1 MEPQTVAALRNC
13 YRQLRDKLTIDDD
26 LLDYL
31 HSNSIL
37 TIRERR
43 RIQVLS
49 RHGEH
54 LEPNE
59 LLLSHLIA
67 GNQESFGIFLQALQC
82 SQLESSR
89 KMAAM
94 LDDSCRAGRH
104 VTKPSCPRPTLAT
117 KELEMARNLYKK
129 QFGNIHTSLELRTH
143 LFEKN
148 LISEDQFV
156 RLVARPASLS
166 EIVNDKTDDEFLD
179 YLAILLSM
187 PSMREAAEEVIKD
200 AKGATIK
207 PEDAT
212 DQGRR
217 YDAPLSSPVRADPM
231 MRMATVEEPA
241 AEPAMVMHHLV
252 LHDAIEEQENRLLL
266 LRSQV
271 ASERQDLTRV
281 QRAKEGSAHDLPVR
295 RRRRDSFRA
304 ARPLPQDGDKTTMS
318 SLGYDDDDGDEDH
331 GDLISPDLYGEGFD
345 GDDVPVRSH
354 RVEMPMQATT
364 PSEIEANLNIPVLVE
379 SLQRSSASEATPVLL
394 SRPVP
399 LPRRDQKRQHD
410 RREMAATTLLPS
422 QVEPSGMTTTS
433 SSASAAGTSEPDE
446 FMKRVLGS
454 SAASTDTVLRKLA
467 VELSGNTTLCFRVLQ
482 DFVALFNELHN
493 KGDRRKLS
501 EEFGK
506 AEAKVRALLSD
517 MQEKDDEIGRLS
529 TENSKLSDRFFAVQS
544 DVASLL
550 GKLRDS
556 VERSERLSD
565 AHQIYQQVE
574 FIKRDHER
582 RLADLGRELTVEKAN
597 NRMQESEIECLKE
610 QLKLTESNCEA
621 RLQDMKTQNHTLFV
635 RLRELHASRAFGSSE
650 NGHLVHATDPRRLEA
665 SMKRILM
672 RQIDDKT
679 YPQPKAEDS
688 RDKVKIDELHAQLQ
702 LETSQRA
709 EAEHRLDKLSAE
721 TSAYQEERAA
731 TKKDLAAKDEKI
743 VVLTDQLE
751 SLKTALQAEKDSIK
765 GFALESQQQ
774 LLDLEA
780 ANSRLNNALA
790 KQDVAEQSAR
800 KYQEKAKQQSEQMAE
815 LQARG
820 TEMAAGFKWA
830 KAKWSEELQVK
841 TKYEAILKTA
851 GLLPVEAGSSEQKP
865 QSQPLSISLSTT
877 ATPTFSSDV
886 PEVSAPQSS
895 ILADMPVEATGNAS
909 ALTQSLILPGVSSV
923 PAVALP
929 VGLGAGA
936 LAESVPGT
944 SLPLISQSPG
954 ATRAASLKTPRVGLA
969 KLDQSLDIGV
979 VGGGSAVSGGDPFAQ
994 QRPAAAAAASLDLG
1008 VVGGGSAVSGG
1019 DPFAQQRPAAAAAA
1033 SLDLGVVGGG
1043 SAVSGGDP
1051 FAQQRPAAAA
1061 AASLDLGVVGG
1072 DAATGQDP
1080 LAPSKSAPA
1089 SRANKPAEP
1098 TRELPSPMKSD
1109 FGLVGPGALPLSSN
1123 AVIGVS
1129 TSTCQRF
1136 SNEIDADAPSARKL
1150 SDLSEKSEDYTVEG
1164 KPRLRTG
1171 SFPDLRDSD
1180 VALQS
1185 QLSKSS
1191 VTGPITSSEHL
1202 LDSECIGSMRSTNS
1216 APQINSLPEDSVGQ
1230 HADDTP
1236 VAAARALPSNPVVDT
1251 DSTSNIPSHAPSTSF
1266 LAQGLQ
1272 PLSPTQT
1279 MYGGGG
1285 LSFQLGQ
1292 NFSGGVASTRSTSS
1306 HSDGES
1312 ATVHRHAFMSLPP
1325 AGPMHHYP
1333 QASAETAQSQR
1344 TSADRGNPLHSVVE
1358 DPRQQYLKSDR
1369 GATPAL
1375 PQSAYALSDHQK
1387 HLHQQQHYHHQHHH
1401 HQQQELQQHQQQK
1414 QQQQQQRRHQQQQ
1427 HQQHQQ
1433 QQQHHHQQQ
1442 QQHEQRQ
1449 QQQQQGD
1456 HQQRDHQQQQHQQQQ
1471 QRDHQQQEHHLQQQ
1485 QQPRWQHLHNDQQPK
1500 SDQPVPYHSQQHPLQ
1515 QHPLKQ
1521 HALQQHAPQQH
1532 PLQQHAL
1539 SASQYTQVKL
1549 AGASRS
1555 GQRQSAQDA
1564 SPDSSWQRGHHPPTD
1579 RRRLASLPAVHS
1591 NFDQR
1596 SPQMQSFTS
1605 DADVAKSAAGEAVPA
1620 SIETLAYAHQMY
1632 GLGGGSSIL
1641 SPMSSSSDL
1650 GLQSNSSSA
1659 SQSPSPWVFSSPIS
1673 ASSIGSPSPASL
1685 QQQQR
1690 QQQQKQEQIQQQQQQ
1705 QQQQPQQ
1712 RQQRHNSPSQHAS
1725 GGTRLG
1731 QLSVPRNPSGLIAT
1745 DFLTQ
1750 HLGAHASGEAQR
1762 KKS

>member
-200 AKGATIK
+200 AKGMDTVEVRFEKPDGATIK

-252 LHDAIEEQENRLLL
+252 LHEAIEEQENRLLL

-751 SLKTALQAEKDSIK
+751 SLKTALHAEKDSIK
-765 GFALESQQQ
+765 GLALESQQQ

-815 LQARG
+815 LQARS

-886 PEVSAPQSS
+886 PQVSAAQSS

-1008 VVGGGSAVSGG
+1008 I
-1019 DPFAQQRPAAAAAA
+1019 
-1033 SLDLGVVGGG
+1033 
-1043 SAVSGGDP
+1043 
-1051 FAQQRPAAAA
+1051 
-1061 AASLDLGVVGG
+1061 VGG
-1072 DAATGQDP
+1072 DAAMGQDP
-1080 LAPSKSAPA
+1080 LVPSKSAPA

-1109 FGLVGPGALPLSSN
+1109 FGLVGPGALPSSSN

-1136 SNEIDADAPSARKL
+1136 SNEIDADVPSARKL

-1216 APQINSLPEDSVGQ
+1216 APQINSLTEDSVGQ

-1236 VAAARALPSNPVVDT
+1236 VAAARALPSNPVVHT
-1251 DSTSNIPSHAPSTSF
+1251 DSTSDIPSHAPSTSF
-1266 LAQGLQ
+1266 SAQGLQ

-1325 AGPMHHYP
+1325 ARPMHHYP
-1333 QASAETAQSQR
+1333 QPPAETAQSQR

-1369 GATPAL
+1369 GTAPAL
-1375 PQSAYALSDHQK
+1375 SQSAYALSDHQK
-1387 HLHQQQHYHHQHHH
+1387 HLHQQQHYHHQHQH
-1401 HQQQELQQHQQQK
+1401 HQQQEL
-1414 QQQQQQRRHQQQQ
+1414 
-1427 HQQHQQ
+1427 
-1433 QQQHHHQQQ
+1433 
-1442 QQHEQRQ
+1442 
-1449 QQQQQGD
+1449 
-1456 HQQRDHQQQQHQQQQ
+1456 QQQQHQQQQ
-1471 QRDHQQQEHHLQQQ
+1471 QRDHQQQEHQQQ

-1549 AGASRS
+1549 AGANRS

-1579 RRRLASLPAVHS
+1579 RRRLASLPVVHS

-1641 SPMSSSSDL
+1641 SPMLSSSDL

-1685 QQQQR
+1685 QQQQ
-1690 QQQQKQEQIQQQQQQ
+1690 QQQ
-1705 QQQQPQQ
+1705 
-1712 RQQRHNSPSQHAS
+1712 
-1725 GGTRLG
+1725 
-1731 QLSVPRNPSGLIAT
+1731 
-1745 DFLTQ
+1745 
-1750 HLGAHASGEAQR
+1750 
-1762 KKS
+1762 